1 MKTLWTALSVLAVAN
16 LLAIGGFVGW
26 LKMSDRLD
34 KERAVQV
41 REMFA
46 KTLTQVKS
54 EAEEAKAKQEAEDK
68 ARAEQ
73 AKKERLPLTASE
85 QLSTKIELSELDRQR
100 VALLKSQVESLRD
113 TLAREQADLG
123 KQRAALD
130 AEKKQFQS
138 EVEAF
143 NALGQDAQFKTALGV
158 IESLK
163 PAEAKSVLDQVIAG
177 VSPQPA
183 PAALPGPGFAP
194 VDGGAPVLA
203 NAPAAVSAPAAQRPP
218 GLSGKKLA
226 AAYLNAM
233 EERQRSKVMSEFLKA
248 DPKLAGELLEMLRT
262 HGQVAQA
269 TPSSAR

>member
-34 KERAVQV
+34 KERAVLV

-46 KTLTQVKS
+46 KTLKQVKS
-54 EAEEAKAKQEAEDK
+54 EAEEAKAKQEAEEQAK
-68 ARAEQ
+68 AEQ
-73 AKKERLPLTASE
+73 AKKERIPLTSTE

-100 VALLKSQVESLRD
+100 VALLKSQVEALRE
-113 TLAREQADLG
+113 TLAREQAELG
-123 KQRAALD
+123 TQRAALN
-130 AEKKQFQS
+130 AEKKRFQG

-158 IESLK
+158 IEALK

-177 VSPQPA
+177 ASPQPLA
-183 PAALPGPGFAP
+183 PQPPGFAP
-194 VDGGAPVLA
+194 VDGGPPVVA
-203 NAPAAVSAPAAQRPP
+203 NAPAAVSAPGAQRPA

-248 DPKLAGELLEMLRT
+248 DAKLAGELLEMLRT

-269 TPSSAR
+269 TPSPAR